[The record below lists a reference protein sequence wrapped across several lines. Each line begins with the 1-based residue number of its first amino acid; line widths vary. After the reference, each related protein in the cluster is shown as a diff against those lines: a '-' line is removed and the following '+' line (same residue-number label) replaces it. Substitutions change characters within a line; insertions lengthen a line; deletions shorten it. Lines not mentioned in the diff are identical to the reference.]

1 MRSDEILETNKAAVR
16 RFNEAVI
23 ERGEEAAFRELVRA
37 DLINRSAPAGSPAG
51 PEGMLSFFNQV
62 LRPAFPDLRVEIHD
76 QIAEGD
82 KVTTRKTIRGTHR
95 GALFGIPATGR
106 AVAIEVIDIVR
117 LVEGRY
123 AEHWGAHDLDSVVT
137 SLATPASTR

>member
-1 MRSDEILETNKAAVR
+1 MRDDEAKLEHNKAAVR

-23 ERGEEAAFRELVRA
+23 ERGDETAFHALVRP
-37 DLINRSAPAGSPAG
+37 DLVNRSAPAGSPAG
-51 PEGMLSFFNQV
+51 PDGMLYFFQQI
-62 LRPAFPDLRVEIHD
+62 LRPALSDLRVEIHD
-76 QIAEGD
+76 QIAQGD
-82 KVTTRKTIRGTHR
+82 KVTTRKTIHGTHR

-123 AEHWGAHDLDSVVT
+123 AEHWGATNLESVVAG
-137 SLATPASTR
+137 LARAA